1 MYINIVYYYERHLKG
16 RGMESLSTRRAQ
28 ARDEQ
33 RRQTSEDILDAALQL
48 FISEGYGAVTMRG
61 IAARVGCSPGN
72 LYHYFPGKNEIFL
85 ALRDQGFE
93 LFRQYQARTRDVS
106 DPVARLRAH
115 AAAYLRFAMEQPR
128 HYELMFLMPA
138 VDPES
143 IPDDMM
149 ERSRRSLD
157 LLRSDLR
164 ACMEEGSMQEW
175 DVDVAA
181 IGMWSQL
188 HGFAS
193 LLLRRRLA
201 LHTSLSDG
209 RLAEELVEFMFA
221 QIPLTTKEEGS

>member
-1 MYINIVYYYERHLKG
+1 
-16 RGMESLSTRRAQ
+16 MESLSTRRAQ
-28 ARDEQ
+28 ARDKQ

-106 DPVARLRAH
+106 DPVDRLRAH

>member
-1 MYINIVYYYERHLKG
+1 
-16 RGMESLSTRRAQ
+16 MESLSTRRAQ

-33 RRQTSEDILDAALQL
+33 RRQISEDILDAALQL

-106 DPVARLRAH
+106 DPVDRLRAH

-143 IPDDMM
+143 IPADMM

>member
-1 MYINIVYYYERHLKG
+1 
-16 RGMESLSTRRAQ
+16 MESLSTRRAR

-48 FISEGYGAVTMRG
+48 FITDGYGAVTMRG

-72 LYHYFPGKNEIFL
+72 LYHYFPGKNDIFL

-93 LFRQYQARTRDVS
+93 RFRGYQARTREVA
-106 DPVARLRAH
+106 DPVGRMRAH

-138 VDPES
+138 VEPES
-143 IPDDMM
+143 IPADMV

-157 LLRSDLR
+157 MLRSDLR

-175 DVDVAA
+175 DIDVAA
-181 IGMWSQL
+181 IGIWSQL

-193 LLLRRRLA
+193 LLLRRRLT
-201 LHTSLSDG
+201 LHSSLPDD
-209 RLAEELVEFMFA
+209 RLADELVEFMFA
-221 QIPLTTKEEGS
+221 HIPLTSKEEGS

>member
-1 MYINIVYYYERHLKG
+1 
-16 RGMESLSTRRAQ
+16 MESLSTRRAQ

-48 FISEGYGAVTMRG
+48 FITEGYGAVTMRG

-85 ALRDQGFE
+85 ALRDQGFQ
-93 LFRQYQARTRDVS
+93 LFREYQARTRDIE
-106 DPVARLRAH
+106 DPVVRLRAH
-115 AAAYLRFAMEQPR
+115 ASAYLRFAMEQPR

-143 IPDDMM
+143 IPADMM

-157 LLRSDLR
+157 MLRSDLR
-164 ACMEEGSMQEW
+164 ACMEEGSMKEW

-193 LLLRRRLA
+193 LLLRRRLT
-201 LHTSLSDG
+201 LHSSLPDV
-209 RLAEELVEFMFA
+209 RLADALVEFMFSH
-221 QIPLTTKEEGS
+221 IPLTSKEEGS